1 MRTDIHG
8 GDDTTAYCFP
18 ALAKL
23 NLFLHVTGR
32 RADGYHCLES
42 VFVLLDLADI
52 VTLTLRND
60 GVIAR
65 EQEIPGVPEDADLT
79 LQAARLLQEAAGT
92 TLGVTLKVDKRIPQ
106 GGGLGGGSSDAAT
119 VLMALNRLWETRLSR
134 HELSALALRLG
145 ADVPFFLGGTAA
157 FVSGIGE
164 VLRPVSLPPMW
175 IALAM
180 PPVAVP
186 TGEIFSS
193 PHLTRDTASETIT
206 AFTKDH
212 GRNDLE
218 PVVAKRYPEVAA
230 ALAALRKATPTARMS
245 GSGASVFGVFDDA
258 GKARAALRK
267 LPPDISGRLVRTV
280 SRHPLVAWSFR

>member
-1 MRTDIHG
+1 MKGRS
-8 GDDTTAYCFP
+8 YRFP
-18 ALAKL
+18 APAKL

-42 VFVLLDLADI
+42 IFVLIDLADI
-52 VTLTLRND
+52 LTLTLRDD

-65 EQEIPGVPEDADLT
+65 ERDIPGVSEDADLT
-79 LQAARLLQEAAGT
+79 LRAARLLQEAPGT
-92 TLGVTLKVDKRIPQ
+92 AQGVTLSVDKRIPQ

-119 VLMALNRLWETRLSR
+119 VLLALNRLWGTRLSR
-134 HELSALALRLG
+134 CELSALALRLG

-157 FVSGIGE
+157 WVSGIGE
-164 VLRPVSLPPMW
+164 ILRPVSLPSMW

-186 TGEIFSS
+186 TKEVFSA
-193 PHLTRDTASETIT
+193 PDLTRNTASETIA

-218 PVVAKRYPEVAA
+218 PVVAERYLEVST
-230 ALAALRKATPTARMS
+230 ALSALRRETPMARMS

-258 GKARAALRK
+258 GKAAAALRR
-267 LPPDISGRLVRTV
+267 LPPDVPGRVVRTV
-280 SRHPLVAWSFR
+280 SRHPLAAWSFR